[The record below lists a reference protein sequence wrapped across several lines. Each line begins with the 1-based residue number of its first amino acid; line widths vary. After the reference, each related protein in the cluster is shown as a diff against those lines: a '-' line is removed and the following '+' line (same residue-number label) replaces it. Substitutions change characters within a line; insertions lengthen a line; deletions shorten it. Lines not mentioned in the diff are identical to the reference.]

1 MGNIAELL
9 QLAERKCLE
18 RGVKLTSRRRE
29 VLIALLEA
37 EGALSAYEL
46 LDKCNKQSL
55 KPMPAMSMY
64 RILQFLEDHLLVHK
78 LSSANKYVA
87 CGHIGCEHQH
97 FFKSQ
102 FLICS
107 DCSAVKEISIADET
121 YKAMMAAADQAG
133 FTLEGTQIEVTGSCN
148 HCRG

>member
-1 MGNIAELL
+1 MGNIADLL

-64 RILQFLEDHLLVHK
+64 RILQFLEDHLL
-78 LSSANKYVA
+78 LR
-87 CGHIGCEHQH
+87 CL
-97 FFKSQ
+97 FFCWFVVFS
-102 FLICS
+102 
-107 DCSAVKEISIADET
+107 
-121 YKAMMAAADQAG
+121 
-133 FTLEGTQIEVTGSCN
+133 
-148 HCRG
+148 